1 MRLNTIYFLAANP
14 ARHVMYIQKKIES
27 CIVHSYFSISLR
39 FWLFRRF
46 LVRQVSNLSVVSKLA
61 ETFREI
67 QCLYLEV
74 DSRQLENS
82 ENFYVLFDFY
92 TNAIFHDMLSI
103 TFEAAE
109 KVKQVWF

>member
-1 MRLNTIYFLAANP
+1 
-14 ARHVMYIQKKIES
+14 MYIQNKIES

-39 FWLFRRF
+39 FWLFRPF
-46 LVRQVSNLSVVSKLA
+46 LVRHVSNLSVVLKLA

-74 DSRQLENS
+74 GSRQLENS
-82 ENFYVLFDFY
+82 ENYYVLFDFY
-92 TNAIFHDMLSI
+92 TNAVFHDMLSI

-109 KVKQVWF
+109 KLQTCLNRDLTLRNFEHFL

>member
-1 MRLNTIYFLAANP
+1 M
-14 ARHVMYIQKKIES
+14 
-27 CIVHSYFSISLR
+27 HSYYSISLR

-46 LVRQVSNLSVVSKLA
+46 LVRHVSNLSVVLKLA
-61 ETFREI
+61 ETFRKI

-74 DSRQLENS
+74 DSRQLANS

-92 TNAIFHDMLSI
+92 TNTVFHDMLSI

-109 KVKQVWF
+109 KLQTCLHCDLTLRKFDHFWSIKT

>member
-1 MRLNTIYFLAANP
+1 M
-14 ARHVMYIQKKIES
+14 
-27 CIVHSYFSISLR
+27 HSYFSISLR

-74 DSRQLENS
+74 GSRQL

-92 TNAIFHDMLSI
+92 TNAIFHDMFSV

-109 KVKQVWF
+109 KLQTCL